1 MAIGAVPE
9 RDPRPIVVYDPRDD
23 RAEAVALLLGD
34 LAQVVPHRLPP
45 PAERRTPADAIIYV
59 LGVGDSVAAAV
70 GLTAWI
76 ALCQRIAPV
85 VSYGHG
91 PAGWPVA
98 AKAAILLAGCG
109 ALVDLA
115 QPEGAARLRACV
127 GRLLERE
134 RSDSAERSTASAA
147 LELGGL
153 VGVSQPML
161 AVGRWLT
168 RVGPLSNTPALIV
181 GETGTGKELAARALH
196 RLDPARRGG
205 PFVPVNCASL
215 SPALAESDLFG
226 HRRGA
231 FTGAEATRLGFVKS
245 AQGGVL
251 FLDEVGELEPASQA
265 KLLRMLQDHRVVALG
280 EDRETL
286 VDVRVIAAT
295 NRDLEGMI
303 DAGGFRR
310 DLFHRLSITTLRLP
324 PLRERRAD
332 IGLLIEH
339 FLRKHLSPAA
349 SAAAIEP
356 EARQALEQLEYA
368 GNVRELENHVQGA
381 LAAAGSDP
389 IGLVD
394 LPPAV
399 LLQLSAAAEP
409 TPSPHDAETSGSPD
423 LDRLATAICNGE
435 RTLDDALAECERTIL
450 RRTLDFT
457 HRNQAGA
464 ARLLGVSARAVYR
477 KLRRLGLS

>member
-181 GETGTGKELAARALH
+181 GETGTGKE
-196 RLDPARRGG
+196 
-205 PFVPVNCASL
+205 
-215 SPALAESDLFG
+215 LAESDLFG